1 MIWQAQFDSINNMNC
16 GYSVSLLDL
25 PVYVY
30 TGIYVLQG
38 VRITYN
44 ATQFIPVHFAPLL
57 IMMTVPV
64 TL

>member
-1 MIWQAQFDSINNMNC
+1 MNC